1 MNLDYIKSGVSAC
14 HYTGSVRQN
23 LCDLSYLMCNEQSAE
38 KLATLRSELTL
49 EINKL
54 SEILTKID
62 KVNKLK

>member
-1 MNLDYIKSGVSAC
+1 
-14 HYTGSVRQN
+14 
-23 LCDLSYLMCNEQSAE
+23 LSYLMCNEQSAE